1 MLLALVLLLNLTV
14 IASASVPNSRDQC
27 KQALGNQPE
36 ITWAALNLDQRAIA
50 GIKEVYMQRAAVLDA
65 TFNYNGVVDAYDSL
79 LQLDPLDPQAH
90 RNRGAAL
97 VRMGDFDS
105 AITAFECTLN
115 LDVKMKFTGSILEW
129 AQHML
134 TLRPGYE
141 HKLSP
146 LWNRGRDLAIFVHH
160 DRGNALYRN
169 GDYNGAIA
177 AYDMA
182 LDPNPQF
189 QEPHYNLGQALYYTG
204 IQEAHYNLGKALY
217 YTGKYDDAIST
228 FDRILQLDPLDPQA
242 HTLRA
247 RALLVKGDYSGAITG
262 FDRTLELAP
271 QNKEA
276 HFDRGEA
283 QQLKELRS
291 KLRCVLFRDSDHELE
306 SIPHSFELWSSC
318 SWTFAAVCIL
328 AILLRAYAQGQ
339 PVVQSKCSQPMRLK
353 QQAFARAASEARAAK
368 REVAERVNQ
377 DQQAKND
384 LANKGEA
391 AEQEMLTVGPTT
403 KEATP
408 NSVAKRILAMKHK
421 AAEPVMQKTAAKWS
435 RHRKAH
441 ELAEKAIEADVQK
454 APMAVRP
461 STGKTPASVVRN
473 MMQKA
478 LATQQVE
485 RSNCETDSDKLGP
498 DPGTKQASVEMA
510 KHAEGKL
517 KDSPQQIVENRTEPP
532 DGSVCPMT
540 YNAMMDPVVCS
551 DGHTYER
558 SSIEEW
564 LKEHNTSPVTGAILE
579 FKHLVPNRAL
589 RKVIQEWEQETLST
603 TKLVVSTTHCQLQ
616 ETLAGSESTKSTS
629 GQTGSVALA
638 AATLGLRHRQ
648 QRRVSTSA
656 AGA

>member
-14 IASASVPNSRDQC
+14 IASASVLSHDQC
-27 KQALGNQPE
+27 KQALGNQPG
-36 ITWAALNLDQRAIA
+36 ITWAALDLNLDQRAIA
-50 GIKEVYMQRAAVLDA
+50 GIKEVYMQRVAVLEA
-65 TFNYNGVVDAYDSL
+65 TFKYNGVVVVYDSL

-90 RNRGAAL
+90 HNRGAAL
-97 VRMGDFDS
+97 VRMGDIDS

-115 LDVKMKFTGSILEW
+115 LDVKMKFAQSIHEW

-146 LWNRGRDLAIFVHH
+146 LWNRARDLAISVHH
-160 DRGNALYRN
+160 DRGNALYRK

-189 QEPHYNLGQALYYTG
+189 QEPHYNLDQALYYTG
-204 IQEAHYNLGKALY
+204 IQEAHYNLGKPLY
-217 YTGKYDDAIST
+217 YTGKYDDAISA
-228 FDRILQLDPLDPQA
+228 FDRILQLDPLDPRA
-242 HTLRA
+242 HNLRA
-247 RALLVKGDYSGAITG
+247 RALLVKGDYSDAITW

-276 HFDRGEA
+276 RFDRGEA

-291 KLRCVLFRDSDHELE
+291 KLRYVLFRDSEHELE
-306 SIPHSFELWSSC
+306 SIPHSVVLWPGLASSC
-318 SWTFAAVCIL
+318 SWAFAAVCLL
-328 AILLRAYAQGQ
+328 AILLRAYAQSK
-339 PVVQSKCSQPMRLK
+339 PVVHSKCSQPMRVK
-353 QQAFARAASEARAAK
+353 QQALARAASEARAAK
-368 REVAERVNQ
+368 REVAERVKQ

-384 LANKGEA
+384 LANKGKA
-391 AEQEMLTVGPTT
+391 AEQEMLTVRATT
-403 KEATP
+403 EEATP
-408 NSVAKRILAMKHK
+408 NSVAKRMVAMKHK
-421 AAEPVMQKTAAKWS
+421 AAEPVMQETAAKWS

-441 ELAEKAIEADVQK
+441 DFAEKSTEAVVQE
-454 APMAVRP
+454 AVMAVRP
-461 STGKTPASVVRN
+461 STEKTPASVVRN

-478 LATQQVE
+478 LAAHHVE
-485 RSNCETDSDKLGP
+485 NCEIDSDKHDV
-498 DPGTKQASVEMA
+498 DPGTKQATAEMT

-517 KDSPQQIVENRTEPP
+517 KVSAQQNVNRTEPP

-540 YNAMMDPVVCS
+540 YNTMRDPVVCS

-558 SSIEEW
+558 ASIQEL
-564 LKEHNTSPVTGAILE
+564 LKEHNTGPATGATLE

-603 TKLVVSTTHCQLQ
+603 TKH
-616 ETLAGSESTKSTS
+616 LADSESAKSTS
-629 GQTGSVALA
+629 GQSGDVALA